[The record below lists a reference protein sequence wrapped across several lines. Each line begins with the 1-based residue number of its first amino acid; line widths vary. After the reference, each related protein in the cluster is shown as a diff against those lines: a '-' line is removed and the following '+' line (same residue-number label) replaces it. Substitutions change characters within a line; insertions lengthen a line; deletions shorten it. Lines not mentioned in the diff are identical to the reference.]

1 MFEIFLISFFLTFL
15 SLFLI
20 RPISLKYNL
29 VDIPNSR
36 KKHIGNIPLIG
47 GICVFIGT
55 IITHLYLNQSN
66 SVLIGLLITSFLI
79 LTLGVIDD
87 LKNIK
92 AKRKLFWQIII
103 IVITVYTTDIK
114 VENLGYLLTS
124 SHSINLGILSLPF
137 TVLAIVGLINA
148 INMIDGLD
156 GQAIILVI
164 IAIVGLFSQNLLSVD
179 PSFFIFLLIILGG
192 LTAVLILNINK
203 NHKIKIFLGD
213 GGSLFLGF
221 TISFALIFCSQNLKI
236 ASPSFCL
243 WCVTLPVFDM
253 LTVIIIR
260 KIENRS
266 LISANRDH
274 IHHWLENYGISK
286 AYILI
291 LLSTIGI
298 LCLFIGYYL
307 EKHFTFL
314 SFWAFITLFLG
325 YLYLRIHFKIK

>member
-236 ASPSFCL
+236 ASPSFSL